1 MKTPGPTT
9 GWNQGLRVLMGLA
22 CPAGRDPGA
31 ERAFEPRPSS
41 ERKAPN
47 EKQR

>member
-22 CPAGRDPGA
+22 RPAGRDPGA
-31 ERAFEPRPSS
+31 ELRLETTPFF
-41 ERKAPN
+41 RK
-47 EKQR
+47 KGTQ